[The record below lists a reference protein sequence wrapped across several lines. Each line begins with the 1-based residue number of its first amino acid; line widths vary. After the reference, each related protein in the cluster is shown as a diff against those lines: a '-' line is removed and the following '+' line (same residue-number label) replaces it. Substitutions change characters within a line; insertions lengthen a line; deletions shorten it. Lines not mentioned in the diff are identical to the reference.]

1 MKGSGRQSSEIE
13 IPADKTAGE
22 TKLLTKRLK
31 LFALFAGVLCVGFIV
46 PLIGLVQLSMTRALH
61 SHIPLIPVI
70 SAYLIWLKRREI
82 LGNPTGSPAL
92 AAILFAMGLVALN
105 AYFATES
112 GGTLNPVID
121 RLAAGIFAFV
131 CFLWGGALFL
141 LGASF
146 LKPIA
151 FPVAFLIFMV
161 PMPTFMVDTVEV
173 FLQHASAEAAALI
186 FWITGSTVF
195 RDGLVFQ
202 LPGITI
208 QVAEECSGIRSTY
221 VLFITSLLAGHLLL
235 RSPWRRAL
243 LALFVIPLGILRN
256 GFRVYT
262 IGWLCVHISPV
273 MIDSP
278 IHRRGG
284 PLFFVLSLI
293 PLFLLLIWL
302 YRAERR
308 AAEHQGGKVAGTGRE
323 PKNCER

>member
-1 MKGSGRQSSEIE
+1 MKGEEKQRVSPSSV
-13 IPADKTAGE
+13 ADSVAISYAT
-22 TKLLTKRLK
+22 LSKRLR
-31 LFALFAGVLCVGFIV
+31 LFAVFAALLCLAFIV
-46 PLIGLVQLSMTRALH
+46 PLIGLVRLSITQALH

-82 LGNPTGSPAL
+82 PLNPTGSPAL
-92 AAILFAMGLVALN
+92 AAVLFAIGLVALN
-105 AYFATES
+105 AYIAT
-112 GGTLNPVID
+112 GLAGTPRPVTD
-121 RLAAGIFAFV
+121 SVAAGIFAFV
-131 CFLWGGALFL
+131 CFLWGGALLL
-141 LGASF
+141 LGASV

-161 PMPTFMVDTVEV
+161 PMPTFVVETIEV

-235 RSPWRRAL
+235 HSSWRRAL

-262 IGWLCVHISPV
+262 IGWLCVHISPT

-293 PLFLLLIWL
+293 PLFLLLVWL

-308 AAEHQGGKVAGTGRE
+308 GAERQASKGAGADSA
-323 PKNCER
+323 P